1 MPARLLR
8 RLAPLLALLAVL
20 ASACGSAE
28 SKAATVNGSVITADS
43 IQDELKAI
51 KANTA
56 YRKALEKPEDQG
68 GYGFAIGGS
77 GKGTFNME
85 FSAQTLTLRVYYDLI
100 EQDLAKRGIKVSAAD
115 EKKARSDLKSGI
127 DQLGKG
133 VWAKFPEAYRTRL
146 GHQQALVT
154 KAQDRAAKDVKP
166 TKAEVACVSHILV
179 TVSDTVT
186 DAQAKAKIEDLKRQ
200 LDAGADFATLAKA
213 NSDDGSKE
221 QGGDLGCQPEGSYVA
236 EFEQAVQTLPLNK
249 VSDPVKTQFGYH
261 LIVVHSREE
270 QTVQPDASAGQQAFS
285 DYLLKLMCGAKTKV
299 TVDPKYGKWDKGPC
313 KDDQGLAKVTAPK
326 KPATSKK

>member
-8 RLAPLLALLAVL
+8 RLAPLLALLAVV

-28 SKAATVNGSVITADS
+28 SKAATVNGTVITAS
-43 IQDELKAI
+43 SLQDELQAI
-51 KANTA
+51 KANPA
-56 YRKALEKPEDQG
+56 YRKALEDPQN
-68 GYGFAIGGS
+68 GYGMSLTGS
-77 GKGTFNME
+77 GKGTFNTE
-85 FSAQTLTLRVYYDLI
+85 FAAQTLTLRVYYDLI
-100 EQDLAKRGIKVSAAD
+100 ERDLAKRGVKITAKD
-115 EKKARSDLKSGI
+115 DKDARTTIKSGI

-133 VWAKFPEAYRTRL
+133 VWAKFPADYQTRL
-146 GHQQALVT
+146 AHQTAIIA
-154 KAQDRAAKDVKP
+154 KAQDQAGKDLKP
-166 TKAEVACVSHILV
+166 TKAQVACVSHILIA
-179 TVSDTVT
+179 VSDTVT

-213 NSDDGSKE
+213 NSDDGSKA
-221 QGGDLGCQPEGSYVA
+221 QGGDLGCQPEGTYVA

-261 LIVVHSREE
+261 LIVVHSRGE
-270 QTVQPDASAGQQAFS
+270 QTVQPDQTASQQAFS

-299 TVDPKYGKWDKGPC
+299 TVDPKYGTWDKAPC
-313 KDDQGLAKVTAPK
+313 KGDQGLAKVTAPK